1 MSIGNISVIRIYERP
16 KQGIAS
22 QPLNH
27 DFLNKHSQAE
37 SEGLKPI
44 DKTVRHKQSQSS
56 WEVMTQTWQ
65 QRIICIWYKKDAS
78 LGVEGVNKI
87 YYSKPF
93 VFCRSWL
100 KWWVDMATHITK
112 HSLQVADGE
121 VEY

>member
-1 MSIGNISVIRIYERP
+1 MSFENISVIRIYERP

-22 QPLNH
+22 QPKKTSPIMIQCPLKCLRTSSILNH
-27 DFLNKHSQAE
+27 DFLNKHTQAE

-65 QRIICIWYKKDAS
+65 QRIIGIWYKKDAS

-93 VFCRSWL
+93 VF
-100 KWWVDMATHITK
+100 
-112 HSLQVADGE
+112 
-121 VEY
+121 VEAGLNDE